1 MNYPRYEISVPKNCY
16 LPTLEIVLGVG
27 WWKSLS
33 EISGGS
39 DGEQEPEGMPPRY
52 VYIHMSNKKDSE
64 TFVLIP
70 RSKLS
75 FHTDQG

>member
-39 DGEQEPEGMPPRY
+39 DGEQEPEGMPPRGLA
-52 VYIHMSNKKDSE
+52 V
-64 TFVLIP
+64 
-70 RSKLS
+70 S
-75 FHTDQG
+75 FC